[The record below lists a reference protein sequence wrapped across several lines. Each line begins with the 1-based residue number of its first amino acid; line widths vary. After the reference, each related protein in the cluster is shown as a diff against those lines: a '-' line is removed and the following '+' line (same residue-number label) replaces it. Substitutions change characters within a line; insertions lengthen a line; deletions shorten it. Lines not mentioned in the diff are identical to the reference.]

1 MLEILILLLV
11 LQHVIVL
18 YLLIT
23 DSVWLDDFIGKL
35 PKHPIALDIL
45 EEKEIEYC
53 VCGLPLD
60 ECPDSYDHMTHGV

>member
-23 DSVWLDDFIGKL
+23 DSVWLDDFVGTL
-35 PKHPIALDIL
+35 HKHPL
-45 EEKEIEYC
+45 EPQEEIEYC
-53 VCGLPLD
+53 ICGLPLD
-60 ECPDSYDHMTHGV
+60 ECPDAYDHMTHGV

>member
-23 DSVWLDDFIGKL
+23 GSEWLDNIIGKL
-35 PKHPIALDIL
+35 PQHPIALDIF
-45 EEKEIEYC
+45 EEDELCLCGEPIE
-53 VCGLPLD
+53 
-60 ECPDSYDHMTHGV
+60 ECPEAYEHMTSGV